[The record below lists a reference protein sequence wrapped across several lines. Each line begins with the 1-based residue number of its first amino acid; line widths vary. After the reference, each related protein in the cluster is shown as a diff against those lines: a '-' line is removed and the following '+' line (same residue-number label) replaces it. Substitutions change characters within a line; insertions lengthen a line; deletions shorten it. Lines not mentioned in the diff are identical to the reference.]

1 MEDKKYSVLELTEK
15 LIGVIEPIASSEHDI
30 ICSENIEVYKS
41 VVHGMISKLIYVSRS
56 SGSTFASQAKVGK
69 EAKRILKS
77 LRDEI
82 NESL

>member
-15 LIGVIEPIASSEHDI
+15 LIGVIEPIASSEHDEM
-30 ICSENIEVYKS
+30 CAENIEVYKS
-41 VVHGMISKLIYVSRS
+41 VVRGMIDRLVYVSRS
-56 SGSTFASQAKVGK
+56 SDSPYASQAKVGK
-69 EAKRILKS
+69 EAKRMLQS